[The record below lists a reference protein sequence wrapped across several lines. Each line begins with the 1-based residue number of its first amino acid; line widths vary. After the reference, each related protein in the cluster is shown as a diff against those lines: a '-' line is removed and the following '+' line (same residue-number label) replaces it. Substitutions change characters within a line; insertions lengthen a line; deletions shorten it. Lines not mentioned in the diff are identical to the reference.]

1 MDRISLGGEKFTLV
15 VETWDSY
22 ERISADCMA
31 MISFSSADSGS
42 KVWLTKPDRIH
53 STIYAD
59 YVERTCGSGYS
70 VKERETSA

>member
-1 MDRISLGGEKFTLV
+1 LDRISPGGEKFTLM
-15 VETWDSY
+15 VETWDRY

-31 MISFSSADSGS
+31 MISFSS
-42 KVWLTKPDRIH
+42 T
-53 STIYAD
+53 YAD